1 MCGIAGFLG
10 QYSRETA
17 LAMRERI
24 AHRGPDSQG
33 LYFDGAAGIALGH
46 RRLSIVDLSE
56 TGSQPMDDQSGRYVI
71 CYNGEVYNFLD
82 LRAELEATGHQFRGR
97 SDTEVVLELFAR
109 SGTASFA
116 RLNGIFALAIWDK
129 RDHILTIAR
138 DGVGTKPL
146 YLTRTAQGLAFASE
160 LKALL
165 ALPDLDKRLD
175 HEAVSAYISY
185 LWSPGERTMFK
196 AVRKLRP
203 GSWLSIGP
211 DQNEA
216 SGQFYTMP
224 KPAPDF
230 TLSDLGLIGRT
241 GEMLAG
247 AVERQ
252 MITDVE
258 VGAFLS
264 GGLDSSAIVA
274 FARHQSPSDQA
285 MQCFTID
292 YDQTAGEAPE
302 LEADLP
308 YAERVADHL
317 GVRLHKVAVDSRIAY
332 EFEQLVYMLDEPQ
345 ADPAALNNL
354 MISAL
359 ARQNGIK
366 VLLSGTGGDDLFTGY
381 RRHLAAGYDG
391 IWDKVPAVARRSIAA
406 VARNILPA
414 TGRAR
419 RVRKLL
425 EGIDRSPAERAIGY
439 FEWLSA
445 ERACALIHADF
456 RPLPSDTRL
465 PMYTTLAALGDA
477 TALDRVMWLDQH
489 HFLADHNLNYT
500 DKTGMARGVEI
511 RVPFLDREMIA
522 WAAQVPDS
530 AKMRGGVTKWVLR
543 KAMEPYLPYD
553 VIYRPKAGFGVPLR
567 SWLRNELRPMLED
580 LLSPETLAKRGLFDI
595 SAVSR
600 LRQNT
605 MSGREDGSYS
615 LLALM
620 AIELW
625 CRQFVD
631 TSDGGTNHALSGA

>member
-10 QYSRETA
+10 QYTRETA
-17 LAMRERI
+17 VAMRERI
-24 AHRGPDSQG
+24 AHRGPDSEG
-33 LYFDGAAGIALGH
+33 LYFDAAAGIALGH

-56 TGSQPMDDQSGRYVI
+56 TGSQPMADQSGRYVI
-71 CYNGEVYNFLD
+71 CYNGEVYNFPE
-82 LRAELEATGHQFRGR
+82 LRAELETSGHVFRGR

-109 SGTASFA
+109 GGTASFA
-116 RLNGIFALAIWDK
+116 RLNGIFALAIWDTQS
-129 RDHILTIAR
+129 RTLTLAR
-138 DGVGTKPL
+138 DGVGIKPL
-146 YLTRTAQGLAFASE
+146 YLTRTARGFVFASE

-175 HEAVSAYISY
+175 HDAVSAYISY
-185 LWSPGERTMFK
+185 LWSPGERTMFR
-196 AVRKLRP
+196 AVRKLAP
-203 GSWLSIGP
+203 GHWLTIDTDKS
-211 DQNEA
+211 ET
-216 SGQFYTMP
+216 SGQFYAMP
-224 KPAPDF
+224 KPAPASAISDTELICTTAA
-230 TLSDLGLIGRT
+230 TLAD
-241 GEMLAG
+241 

-252 MITDVE
+252 LITDVE

-274 FARHQSPSDQA
+274 FARKNLGSSQR

-292 YDQTAGEAPE
+292 FQQTAGEAPE

-317 GVRLHKVAVDSRIAY
+317 GVRLHKVSVDSQIAHQ
-332 EFEQLVYMLDEPQ
+332 FEQLVYTLDEPQ

-354 MISAL
+354 VISAL

-381 RRHLAAGYDG
+381 RRHIAAGYDG
-391 IWDKVPAVARRSIAA
+391 IWDRSPAAIRRPIAA
-406 VARNILPA
+406 FARTLLPA
-414 TGRAR
+414 KGRTR
-419 RVRKLL
+419 RLRKLL
-425 EGIDRSPAERAIGY
+425 EVVDRDQSDRAISY

-445 ERACALIHADF
+445 EQACALVHTDF
-456 RPLPSDTRL
+456 RPLPGSTRL
-465 PMYTTLAALGDA
+465 PMRKTLEALGKA
-477 TALDRVMWLDQH
+477 TALERVMWLDQH

-500 DKTGMARGVEI
+500 DKTGMAQGVEI

-522 WAAQVPDS
+522 WAARIPDN
-530 AKMRGGVTKWVLR
+530 AKLRGGVTKWVLR
-543 KAMEPYLPYD
+543 KAMEPYLPHD
-553 VIYRPKAGFGVPLR
+553 IIYRPKVGFGVPLR
-567 SWLRNELRPMLED
+567 SWLRNELKPMLED

-595 SAVSR
+595 QAIIE
-600 LRQNT
+600 LRDNT
-605 MSGREDGSYS
+605 MNGRVDGSYS

-631 TSDGGTNHALSGA
+631 SDGRANSAIPSSK

>member
-24 AHRGPDSQG
+24 AHRGPDSEG
-33 LYFDGAAGIALGH
+33 LYFDGDAGIALGH

-56 TGSQPMDDQSGRYVI
+56 TGSQPMTDQTGRYVI

-82 LRAELEATGHQFRGR
+82 LRAELEAAGHQFRGR
-97 SDTEVVLELFAR
+97 SDTEVLLELFAR

-129 RDHILTIAR
+129 RDHILTLAR
-138 DGVGTKPL
+138 DGVGIKPL
-146 YLTRTAQGLAFASE
+146 YLTRTPQGLAFASE

-165 ALPDLDKRLD
+165 ALPDLDKQLD

-196 AVRKLRP
+196 AVRKLTP

-211 DQNEA
+211 GQSEV

-224 KPAPDF
+224 KPVSDF
-230 TLSDLGLIGRT
+230 TISDSDLIRRT
-241 GEMLAG
+241 GEMLAS

-274 FARHQSPSDQA
+274 FARHHHSGDGQQ

-292 YDQTAGEAPE
+292 YNQTAGEAPE

-317 GVRLHKVAVDSRIAY
+317 GVRLHKVVIDSRIAH
-332 EFEQLVYMLDEPQ
+332 EFEKLVYMLDEPQ

-354 MISAL
+354 MISSL

-381 RRHLAAGYDG
+381 RRHLAARYDG
-391 IWDKVPAVARRSIAA
+391 VWDKVPGAARRPIAA
-406 VARNILPA
+406 LARKMLPA
-414 TGRAR
+414 TGRTR
-419 RVRKLL
+419 RMRKLL
-425 EGIDRSPAERAIGY
+425 QDIDRSRADRAIGY

-445 ERACALIHADF
+445 ERACALIHPDF
-456 RPLPSDTRL
+456 RPLPNNTRL
-465 PMYTTLAALGDA
+465 PMYATLAALGEA
-477 TALDRVMWLDQH
+477 SALDRVMSLDQH

-511 RVPFLDREMIA
+511 RVPFLDREMIT
-522 WAAQVPDS
+522 WAAQVPNS
-530 AKMRGGVTKWVLR
+530 AKIRGGVTKWVLR
-543 KAMEPYLPYD
+543 KAMEPYLPHD

-580 LLSPETLAKRGLFDI
+580 LLSPETIAKRGLFDMQ
-595 SAVSR
+595 AVSQ
-600 LRQNT
+600 LHQNT
-605 MSGREDGSYS
+605 IDGREDGSYS

-631 TSDGGTNHALSGA
+631 MSHITLSGK

>member
-24 AHRGPDSQG
+24 AHRGPDSEG
-33 LYFDGAAGIALGH
+33 LYFDAGAGIALGH

-56 TGSQPMDDQSGRYVI
+56 TGSQPMADQSGRYVI
-71 CYNGEVYNFLD
+71 CYNGEVYNFLE
-82 LRAELEATGHQFRGR
+82 LRAELEASGHPFRGR

-109 SGTASFA
+109 FGTESFA

-129 RDHILTIAR
+129 QHRSLTLAR
-138 DGVGTKPL
+138 DGVGIKPL
-146 YLTRTAQGLAFASE
+146 YLTQTQRGLAFASE

-175 HEAVSAYISY
+175 HDAVSAYISY

-196 AVRKLRP
+196 AVRKLAP
-203 GSWLSIGP
+203 GRWLTIGA
-211 DQNEA
+211 DGGET

-224 KPAPDF
+224 RPAPA
-230 TLSDLGLIGRT
+230 LRISDAELIHT
-241 GEMLAG
+241 TAATLAG

-274 FARHQSPSDQA
+274 FARNRMGSGQQ

-292 YDQTAGEAPE
+292 YQQAAGEAPE

-317 GVRLHKVAVDSRIAY
+317 GVRLHKVSVDSHIAY
-332 EFEQLVYMLDEPQ
+332 QFEQLVYTLDEPQ

-381 RRHLAAGYDG
+381 RRHIAARYDG
-391 IWDKVPAVARRSIAA
+391 LWDKAPAALRRPIAGFARTL
-406 VARNILPA
+406 LPA
-414 TGRAR
+414 TGRTR
-419 RVRKLL
+419 RLRKLL
-425 EGIDRSPAERAIGY
+425 EGIDRDPRGRAISY
-439 FEWLSA
+439 FEWLPA
-445 ERACALIHADF
+445 EQACALIHPDF
-456 RPLPSDTRL
+456 RPLPAATRL
-465 PMYTTLAALGDA
+465 PMQGTLDALGQA
-477 TALDRVMWLDQH
+477 TALDRVLWLDQH

-500 DKTGMARGVEI
+500 DKTGMAQGVEI

-522 WAAQVPDS
+522 WAAQIPNQ
-530 AKMRGGVTKWVLR
+530 AKLRGGVTKWVLR
-543 KAMEPYLPYD
+543 KAMEPHLPHE
-553 VIYRPKAGFGVPLR
+553 ILYRPKAGFGVPLR

-580 LLSPETLAKRGLFDI
+580 LLAPQTLARRGLFDI
-595 SAVSR
+595 QAVET
-600 LRQNT
+600 LRHNT
-605 MSGREDGSYS
+605 MAGRADGSYS

-625 CRQFVD
+625 CRRFVD
-631 TSDGGTNHALSGA
+631 PDAEGNKPDGG